1 MDHRAVMARTA
12 LFTELDGVL
21 IAPGA
26 TATMSIA
33 LLPGVGAAL
42 ARLHQRGVPVVVV
55 TDQPRIARGE
65 LSEATVAAWRGQ
77 LTGLVRAAGGDLAG
91 WYHCPHDTSHVWRKP
106 RPGMLLTAAREL
118 TLDLP
123 SSWLIGTRADDAR
136 AAGQAG
142 CAGAVLIGDAALP
155 DDDLGIVVASARDL
169 ADAPRVMIP
178 RQGGCWHQV

>member
-1 MDHRAVMARTA
+1 MAGTA

-26 TATMSIA
+26 TTRTAIA

-42 ARLHQRGVPVVVV
+42 ARLRQRHVPVVVV

-65 LSEATVAAWRGQ
+65 LDEATVAAWRER
-77 LTGLVRAAGGDLAG
+77 LTTLVRDAGGELAG
-91 WYHCPHDTSHVWRKP
+91 WYHSPHDTPHAWRKP

-118 TLDLP
+118 ALDLP
-123 SSWLIGTRADDAR
+123 SSWLIGTRAEDAQ

-142 CAGAVLIGDAALP
+142 CAGAVLVGGAALP
-155 DDDLGIVVASARDL
+155 VDDLGIVVASARDF

-178 RQGGCWHQV
+178 RQGGCWHQT